1 MKLWPSVPVLFVLSL
16 LVMAAP
22 SCARSQGNT
31 MPSNSYCTL
40 LKEEVDVYISQ
51 LKAESSSKSVT
62 VLVTKTVG
70 YIEDMD
76 VYNLRLAAQGRGIP
90 TEVRADFTN
99 KNKSSCVIQP
109 FGGVPNLRFI
119 SKSEERRIF
128 ATGTT
133 EFDKK
138 YGKGAEI
145 VAVSRVGFNSD
156 KTLALLHVLYSAS
169 GELYLLEHKDGK
181 WMVKFQVQTKAT

>member
-1 MKLWPSVPVLFVLSL
+1 
-16 LVMAAP
+16 MAAP
-22 SCARSQGNT
+22 SCAQSQGNM
-31 MPSNSYCTL
+31 MPTNSCSL
-40 LKEEVDVYISQ
+40 LKEEVDVHKNQ

-70 YIEDMD
+70 YIDDMD
-76 VYNLRLAAQGRGIP
+76 VYNLRLAAQGHGIP

-109 FGGVPNLRFI
+109 FEGIPNLRFI
-119 SKSEERRIF
+119 SKSEERRIL
-128 ATGTT
+128 AAGTT

-138 YGKGAEI
+138 YGKGSEI

-156 KTLALLHVLYSAS
+156 KSLALLHVLYSAS

-181 WMVKFQVQTKAT
+181 WVIKFYVQTKAT

>member
-1 MKLWPSVPVLFVLSL
+1 
-16 LVMAAP
+16 MAAP
-22 SCARSQGNT
+22 SCAQGNA
-31 MPSNSYCTL
+31 MPSSSYCSL
-40 LKEEVDVYISQ
+40 LKEEVDVYKSQ

-70 YIEDMD
+70 YVDDMD

-119 SKSEERRIF
+119 SESEERRIF
-128 ATGTT
+128 VASRA

-145 VAVSRVGFNSD
+145 VAVSRIGFNSD

-181 WMVKFQVQTKAT
+181 WVIKFCVQTKAT

>member
-1 MKLWPSVPVLFVLSL
+1 MKLWLSVPVLFVLSP

-22 SCARSQGNT
+22 LCAQSQGNT
-31 MPSNSYCTL
+31 MPSNSYCSL
-40 LKEEVDVYISQ
+40 LKEEVDVYKSQ
-51 LKAESSSKSVT
+51 LNAESSSKSVT

-70 YIEDMD
+70 YIDDMD

-90 TEVRADFTN
+90 TEVRADFNN

-109 FGGVPNLRFI
+109 FDGVPNLRFI
-119 SKSEERRIF
+119 SKSEERHIL
-128 ATGTT
+128 AAGTT

-156 KTLALLHVLYSAS
+156 KTLALLHVLYSSS

-181 WMVKFQVQTKAT
+181 WVIKFYVQTKAT